1 MREPALQEIIQ
12 FISTGKQSGSVY
24 GLKGSAGSYVVASCV
39 KRGSPTIIRVEPD
52 SDAAAISA
60 RDAGFFLGLDE
71 TPDLTIN
78 NKVCHYPA
86 TLTQPYSFAAFESD
100 VWINRAAAIYN
111 LSEGARPQVLTISL
125 DSLLRKVIP
134 RKSFS
139 STLLSLYVGQELER
153 EYILEALTDAG
164 FRRAPLVE
172 DVGDFSVRGY
182 IIDLFSPLYLNPVRI
197 EQSGDLVESIRFFD
211 PVSQRSK
218 DSVQEITISPVNTFI
233 IHESSIEKGIER
245 FVEAC
250 EIHGVEKRIR
260 QGLVEDLRMRMRF
273 PGAENYLSYFFD
285 SLDPITSYFSDDSI
299 LILPDAEITKRA
311 LEELWDEIE
320 QGYKNALE
328 SGVPVPQP
336 TDLYLSPEKL
346 LEELNRFRNIVFGDL
361 EVAGDE
367 KPGLR
372 LDCVLNSDIRS
383 TLVKSQA
390 FDTAMASL
398 VRKFTSWR
406 DSGCEVN
413 LISHTQGQATRLLK
427 LLEPYSIG
435 LDFGN
440 RQFSVESHVSE
451 IAPAISLYVGELASG
466 FRAEQA
472 GLVFVTEEE
481 IFGARVRAS
490 SKKRAR
496 GLFISSLDDLSEGE
510 AVVHEDYGIGI
521 FRGLLKKEFDG
532 IVSEVMVIEY
542 AGGDLLYHPVERLQ
556 SIQKYV
562 SGSDLGPRI
571 DRLGGKGWEK
581 TKARI
586 KKSIK
591 EMAKDLLEIYA
602 KRQTAT
608 RSPYGR
614 IDDDFAAFE
623 ASFEFEE
630 TPDQAKA
637 IQEVMESLDSDR
649 PMDRLVCGDV
659 GYGKTEVA
667 IRAAFRV
674 VMDGKQAA
682 VLVPTTVLAQQHY
695 ETFCKRFKGY
705 PIVVDVLSRF
715 RSPAEQKEIIE
726 RLADGK
732 IDLVVGTH
740 RLLQKDIRFRD
751 LGLLVLDEEQRFGV
765 AHKERIKKFRA
776 HIDVLTLTATPIPRT
791 LNLSLSGI
799 RDLSII
805 ETPPA
810 NRRSIRT
817 YVMRQSDEAVKDAIS
832 RELGRGGQVFY
843 LHNRVQTIYQRA
855 ASLQRLIPEAR
866 IGVAHG
872 QMADG
877 ELEQVMLDFV
887 NGNLNTLVCTSIIE
901 SGLDIPRANTIV
913 IERADT
919 LGLADLYQLKGRVGR
934 SHVRA
939 YAYLMT
945 PPETLMTA
953 DAVKRLAVIQE
964 HTELG
969 QGFRVAMRDMEIR
982 GAGNILGTSQ
992 SGHVGQVGYEMYL
1005 DLLEEAVREMKGEP
1019 PEEKIDPEI
1028 HLKIQAIIPDD
1039 YVPDPKQRMNLY
1051 KKLSKASNQNDIDE
1065 TEDEI
1070 IDLYGKE
1077 PVEVVQLISL
1087 MKIRLQMKELGLL
1100 KLDYTV
1106 RELVFSFAPDP
1117 KINPGLIIELV
1128 KSDKRMRLIPG
1139 DRLGYKLTDEEIGQR
1154 VDICF
1159 SLLQRLKSLT
1169 EPVTDSFG
1177 ATLKNAVNK
1186 KVMIRRA

>member
-1 MREPALQEIIQ
+1 MSEQVLDEIIH
-12 FISTGKQSGSVY
+12 FISSSSHPGAVY
-24 GLKGSAGSYVVASCV
+24 GLKGSAGSYLIASAV
-39 KRGSPTIIRVEPD
+39 KRGSPTIIKVELD
-52 SDAAAISA
+52 SDASSSSA
-60 RDAGFFLGLDE
+60 RDTGFFLGLDE
-71 TPDLTIN
+71 TAYSTVDSKI
-78 NKVCHYPA
+78 CHYPS
-86 TLTQPYSFAAFESD
+86 TSTQPYSFAAFESD
-100 VWINRAAAIYN
+100 VWINRAAAMYN
-111 LSEGARPQVLTISL
+111 LSEGQKPRLLTISL
-125 DSLLRKVIP
+125 DSLLRKVVP
-134 RKSFS
+134 RKSFL
-139 STLLSLYVGQELER
+139 STLLNLAVGQELER
-153 EYILEALTDAG
+153 EYILEALKDAG
-164 FRRAPLVE
+164 YRRAPLVE

-182 IIDLFSPLYLNPVRI
+182 IIDLFSPLYFNPVRI
-197 EQSGDLVESIRFFD
+197 EQSGDLIDSIRFFD
-211 PVSQRSK
+211 PVNQRSK
-218 DSVQEITISPVNTFI
+218 DSVQEITISPVNAFI
-233 IHESSIEKGIER
+233 IHESSVDKGIER

-250 EIHGVEKRIR
+250 ERHGVEKRIR
-260 QGLVEDLRMRMRF
+260 QGLLEDLKIRARF
-273 PGAENYLSYFFD
+273 PGAENYLPYFFEALEPIISYFP
-285 SLDPITSYFSDDSI
+285 SDSI
-299 LILPDAEITKRA
+299 MVLPDMETTQRTI
-311 LEELWDEIE
+311 EELWDEIE

-328 SGVPVPQP
+328 SGFPVPDP
-336 TDLYLSPEKL
+336 TDLYLTGNEL
-346 LEELNRFRNIVFGDL
+346 LERIKTFRNVIFGDL
-361 EVAGDE
+361 ELAGDN
-367 KPGLR
+367 LQSFR
-372 LDCVLNSDIRS
+372 LDCVSNADIRS
-383 TLVKSQA
+383 GLVKSQA
-390 FDTAMASL
+390 FDTAMSNL
-398 VRKFTSWR
+398 VKKFTSWR
-406 DSGCEVN
+406 DVGCAVN

-435 LDFGN
+435 LDFGET
-440 RQFSVESHVSE
+440 QFNVSNTSSS
-451 IAPAISLYVGELASG
+451 ITPSISLFVGDLSSG
-466 FRAEQA
+466 FRAERS
-472 GLVFVTEEE
+472 GLVFLTEEE
-481 IFGARVRAS
+481 IFGARVRSS

-510 AVVHEDYGIGI
+510 SVVHEDYGIGV
-521 FRGLLKKEFDG
+521 FRGLVKKEFDG
-532 IVSEVMVIEY
+532 ITSEVMVIEY

-562 SGSDLGPRI
+562 SGTDIAPRI

-608 RSPYGR
+608 RPPYAA

-637 IQEVMESLDSDR
+637 IQDVMDSLDSDR

-674 VMDGKQAA
+674 VMDGKQVA

-695 ETFCKRFKGY
+695 ETFCKRFRGY
-705 PIVVDVLSRF
+705 PIAVESLSRF
-715 RSPAEQKEIIE
+715 RSPAEQKEIVE
-726 RLADGK
+726 KLANGK
-732 IDLVVGTH
+732 TDLVVGTH
-740 RLLQKDIRFRD
+740 RLLQKDVHFKDI
-751 LGLLVLDEEQRFGV
+751 GLLVLDEEQRFGV

-817 YVMRQSDEAVKDAIS
+817 YVMSQSDEVIKEAVT

-872 QMADG
+872 QMGDG

-887 NGNLNTLVCTSIIE
+887 SGNLNTLVCTSIIE

-939 YAYLMT
+939 YAYLLT

-1005 DLLEEAVREMKGEP
+1005 DLLEEAVSEMKGEP
-1019 PEEKIDPEI
+1019 IEEKIDPEI
-1028 HLKIQAIIPDD
+1028 HLKIETLIPDD

-1051 KKLSKASNQNDIDE
+1051 KKLSKASNQNEIDE
-1065 TEDEI
+1065 IEDEI
-1070 IDLYGKE
+1070 VDLYGKQ
-1077 PVEVVQLISL
+1077 PIEVLQLISL
-1087 MKIRLQMKELGLL
+1087 MRIRYEMKELGLL
-1100 KLDYTV
+1100 KLDYSN
-1106 RELVFSFAPDP
+1106 RELIFSFAPDP
-1117 KINPGLIIELV
+1117 RIEPQRLIELIQT
-1128 KSDKRMRLIPG
+1128 DKRMRLIPG
-1139 DRLGYKLTDEEIGQR
+1139 DRLGYKLTTEEIDKR
-1154 VDICF
+1154 IDLCF
-1159 SLLQRLKSLT
+1159 KLLNRLKSLIEKPSET
-1169 EPVTDSFG
+1169 FG
-1177 ATLKNAVNK
+1177 DAFKNAVEK
-1186 KVMIRRA
+1186 RIMIRRA